1 MNKETEQL
9 LLAFE
14 EWTLFVKTLSR
25 LEEKTWN
32 SSLEK
37 GKWTIKSIVS
47 HMMLWDR
54 YFYKEAIE
62 KIALNQQITL
72 KHLDFDEF
80 NRKAVEYGNR
90 TEPSEI
96 VDKAITYRHKIM
108 NDIRGLSEEQL
119 YQRYVDPENK
129 DNVFYIPQYLK
140 DFIWHDQ
147 HHMEPLKQYLAG
159 EGLL

>member
-1 MNKETEQL
+1 MMNKEMGQL
-9 LLAFE
+9 LQTFE

-25 LEEKTWN
+25 LEEKVWN

-62 KIALNQQITL
+62 KIALNQPITL
-72 KHLDFDEF
+72 KHVDFDEF

-90 TEPSEI
+90 TEVSEI

-108 NDIRGLSEEQL
+108 NDIRGLSEEQIQL
-119 YQRYVDPENK
+119 KYKGLDGNL
-129 DNVFYIPQYLK
+129 FYIPEYLEE
-140 DFIWHDQ
+140 FIWHDQ
-147 HHMEPLKQYLAG
+147 HHMKPLKTYLVA

>member
-1 MNKETEQL
+1 MNKEMEHL
-9 LLAFE
+9 LQAFE
-14 EWTLFVKTLSR
+14 EWTLFLKTMNH
-25 LEEKTWN
+25 LEEKVWN
-32 SSLEK
+32 SSMEK

-80 NRKAVEYGNR
+80 NRKAVDYANR
-90 TEPSEI
+90 TETSEI
-96 VDKAITYRHKIM
+96 IEKAITYRHKIM

-119 YQRYVDPENK
+119 HQRYLDAEG
-129 DNVFYIPQYLK
+129 NVFYIPQYLK
-140 DFIWHDQ
+140 DFIWHDE
-147 HHMEPLKQYLAG
+147 HHMEPLKTYFAG
-159 EGLL
+159 KGLL

>member
-1 MNKETEQL
+1 MNKEMEHL
-9 LLAFE
+9 LQAFE
-14 EWTLFVKTLSR
+14 EWTLFVKTLTH
-25 LEEKTWN
+25 LEEKIWN

-80 NRKAVEYGNR
+80 NRKAVEYGSR
-90 TEPSEI
+90 TETSEI
-96 VDKAITYRHKIM
+96 IDKAITYRHKIM
-108 NDIRGLSEEQL
+108 NDIRRLSEEKL
-119 YQRYVDPENK
+119 YQRYVDTEGNE
-129 DNVFYIPQYLK
+129 FYIPQYLK
-140 DFIWHDQ
+140 DFIWHDE
-147 HHMEPLKQYLAG
+147 HHMEPLKTYLAE

>member
-1 MNKETEQL
+1 MNKELEQRL
-9 LLAFE
+9 QAFE
-14 EWTLFVKTLSR
+14 EWTLFVKTLTH
-25 LEEKTWN
+25 LEEKVWN
-32 SSLEK
+32 SSMEK

-54 YFYKEAIE
+54 YFYNEAIE
-62 KIALNQQITL
+62 KIALKQQITL

-90 TEPSEI
+90 TETSEI

-119 YQRYVDPENK
+119 SQKYLDAEGNA
-129 DNVFYIPQYLK
+129 FYIPQYLK
-140 DFIWHDQ
+140 DFIWHDK
-147 HHMEPLKQYLAG
+147 HHMKPLKTYLTG